1 MLIPN
6 KHNGYSRDGRRLYY
20 MDGGSDA
27 PAAEQKASTELPEW
41 AKPYAKDIL
50 AKGQALTDVNQ
61 NPYQTYGQERIAGFS
76 PMQQQAMQNAQ
87 GMTVAPQT
95 GEATA
100 GATMAG
106 MGGLGVAGQANP
118 YGFQSQVGGYMNPY
132 LQMSLAP
139 QLAEANRMYD
149 IGATKQQS
157 AATQA
162 GAFGGSREAIMAAEN
177 ERNRNTG
184 LNQIIGQGYNQA
196 FGQAQNQYNQNLQ
209 NQLAGFGLTNQAA
222 ANLGQLGQNQY
233 GQQMG
238 INQLQNQ
245 YGGQQQAQ
253 MQRGLDTSY
262 QDFLNQQNYPY
273 KQLGFMSDMIRGLP
287 LGQQS
292 TTQMYQAPPTALQT
306 AGSLALTGYGINQ
319 LSKADGGSV
328 YGYADGGEIKTYAG
342 DQGSVTS
349 SDNIEAIIGRLNP
362 QQLQVALKNAQA
374 RGDKPTIML
383 IAQQLE
389 KLNLQAAADKSM
401 SQGIAGAMPQ
411 EMADGVVSAA
421 GGGILAF
428 NQRGLT
434 PRTDLSEGEG
444 GSEGLT
450 LEDLIQGNKGN
461 PAAAD
466 AYNAMLL
473 GQIQKLQKS
482 DIPTY
487 TADDRKRGIRAN
499 YEELESLAGPS
510 PYGDI
515 KGQIEKMGTEGQ
527 ANLQQQKG
535 LAALSAAA
543 GLVQGNNLARGIGNA
558 SAGFAQAYAPAIKAN
573 QDLKRSM
580 ASLNINLA
588 DAQRQEKLGNAKG
601 AIAAEDQARRDR
613 ADILRATT
621 AKDKAIGDLAASG
634 VRLNT
639 PRKGAGGAGGVGRPN
654 PTIYSIE
661 GILGGLTEEH
671 AGDPAWTPARLK
683 REAVAEFNRQ
693 TKQGTAGVE
702 AKQLE
707 AWDKEFATKKNLS
720 PTRFKKMVDEKFGG
734 DEAAAERDFRQR
746 KINNLPTDMYTFSK
760 DRVSGGSGANAVPA
774 LPPGFNPVR

>member
-1 MLIPN
+1 
-6 KHNGYSRDGRRLYY
+6 
-20 MDGGSDA
+20 
-27 PAAEQKASTELPEW
+27 
-41 AKPYAKDIL
+41 
-50 AKGQALTDVNQ
+50 
-61 NPYQTYGQERIAGFS
+61 
-76 PMQQQAMQNAQ
+76 
-87 GMTVAPQT
+87 
-95 GEATA
+95 
-100 GATMAG
+100 
-106 MGGLGVAGQANP
+106 
-118 YGFQSQVGGYMNPY
+118 
-132 LQMSLAP
+132 
-139 QLAEANRMYD
+139 
-149 IGATKQQS
+149 
-157 AATQA
+157 
-162 GAFGGSREAIMAAEN
+162 
-177 ERNRNTG
+177 
-184 LNQIIGQGYNQA
+184 
-196 FGQAQNQYNQNLQ
+196 
-209 NQLAGFGLTNQAA
+209 
-222 ANLGQLGQNQY
+222 
-233 GQQMG
+233 
-238 INQLQNQ
+238 
-245 YGGQQQAQ
+245 
-253 MQRGLDTSY
+253 
-262 QDFLNQQNYPY
+262 
-273 KQLGFMSDMIRGLP
+273 MSDMIRGLP

-292 TTQMYQAPPTALQT
+292 TTQMYQAPPTGLQT

-319 LSKADGGSV
+319 LAKGANGGQV

-342 DQGSVTS
+342 DKDSVTS
-349 SDNIEAIIGRLNP
+349 SDNIEDIISRLNP
-362 QQLQVALKNAQA
+362 EQLQAAMQNAQA
-374 RGDKPTIML
+374 RGDKQTVML

-411 EMADGVVSAA
+411 EMADGVVNAA

-428 NQRGLT
+428 KQNGLT
-434 PRTDLSEGEG
+434 PRTDLSEDEG

-482 DIPTY
+482 DIPAY
-487 TADDRKRGIRAN
+487 TAEDRKKGIRAN
-499 YEELESLAGPS
+499 YEELQSLAGTS

-588 DAQRQEKLGNAKG
+588 DAQRQENLGNAKG

-639 PRKGAGGAGGVGRPN
+639 PRKGAGGAGGAGKPN

-671 AGDPAWTPARLK
+671 AGDPAWTPAKLK

-702 AKQLE
+702 AKTCGWISPSSSWQAQTMSSSACVTPL
-707 AWDKEFATKKNLS
+707 AVWKLIRFSLGLIRSWILGTCFWD
-720 PTRFKKMVDEKFGG
+720 TR
-734 DEAAAERDFRQR
+734 
-746 KINNLPTDMYTFSK
+746 S
-760 DRVSGGSGANAVPA
+760 
-774 LPPGFNPVR
+774 

>member
-1 MLIPN
+1 M
-6 KHNGYSRDGRRLYY
+6 
-20 MDGGSDA
+20 
-27 PAAEQKASTELPEW
+27 
-41 AKPYAKDIL
+41 
-50 AKGQALTDVNQ
+50 
-61 NPYQTYGQERIAGFS
+61 
-76 PMQQQAMQNAQ
+76 
-87 GMTVAPQT
+87 
-95 GEATA
+95 
-100 GATMAG
+100 
-106 MGGLGVAGQANP
+106 
-118 YGFQSQVGGYMNPY
+118 
-132 LQMSLAP
+132 
-139 QLAEANRMYD
+139 
-149 IGATKQQS
+149 
-157 AATQA
+157 
-162 GAFGGSREAIMAAEN
+162 
-177 ERNRNTG
+177 G
-184 LNQIIGQGYNQA
+184 LNSIIGQGYNQA

-209 NQLAGFGLTNQAA
+209 NQLAGFGLMNQSAS
-222 ANLGQLGQNQY
+222 NLGQLGQNQY

-238 INQLQNQ
+238 INQLQAG
-245 YGGQQQAQ
+245 YGAQQQAQ
-253 MQRGLDTSY
+253 QQKGLDTAY
-262 QDFLNQQNYPY
+262 QDFVNQQNYPY

-292 TTQMYQAPPTALQT
+292 TSQMYQAPPTGLQT

-319 LSKADGGSV
+319 LAKGANGGQV

-342 DQGSVTS
+342 DKDSVTS
-349 SDNIEAIIGRLNP
+349 SDNIEDIISRLNP
-362 QQLQVALKNAQA
+362 QQLQAAMQNAQA
-374 RGDKPTIML
+374 RGDKQTVML

-411 EMADGVVSAA
+411 EMVDGVVSAA

-428 NQRGLT
+428 KQNGLT

-444 GSEGLT
+444 EGGIEGLT

-487 TADDRKRGIRAN
+487 TADDRKKGIRAN
-499 YEELESLAGPS
+499 YAELESLAGPS

-515 KGQIEKMGTEGQ
+515 KGQIEKMGTEGE

-580 ASLNINLA
+580 ASMNINLA

-634 VRLNT
+634 VRLNM
-639 PRKGAGGAGGVGRPN
+639 PRKGAGAGGAGKPN

-693 TKQGTAGVE
+693 TKQGTSGVE

-707 AWDKEFATKKNLS
+707 AWDKELATKKNLS
-720 PTRFKKMVDEKFGG
+720 PTRWKKLVDEQFAG

-746 KINNLPTDMYTFSK
+746 KINNLPTDMYTFGK
-760 DRVSGGSGANAVPA
+760 DRVGGGGGANATPA
-774 LPPGFNPVR
+774 LPPGFVRP

>member
-1 MLIPN
+1 
-6 KHNGYSRDGRRLYY
+6 
-20 MDGGSDA
+20 
-27 PAAEQKASTELPEW
+27 
-41 AKPYAKDIL
+41 
-50 AKGQALTDVNQ
+50 
-61 NPYQTYGQERIAGFS
+61 
-76 PMQQQAMQNAQ
+76 
-87 GMTVAPQT
+87 
-95 GEATA
+95 
-100 GATMAG
+100 
-106 MGGLGVAGQANP
+106 
-118 YGFQSQVGGYMNPY
+118 
-132 LQMSLAP
+132 
-139 QLAEANRMYD
+139 
-149 IGATKQQS
+149 
-157 AATQA
+157 
-162 GAFGGSREAIMAAEN
+162 
-177 ERNRNTG
+177 
-184 LNQIIGQGYNQA
+184 
-196 FGQAQNQYNQNLQ
+196 
-209 NQLAGFGLTNQAA
+209 
-222 ANLGQLGQNQY
+222 
-233 GQQMG
+233 
-238 INQLQNQ
+238 
-245 YGGQQQAQ
+245 
-253 MQRGLDTSY
+253 
-262 QDFLNQQNYPY
+262 
-273 KQLGFMSDMIRGLP
+273 
-287 LGQQS
+287 
-292 TTQMYQAPPTALQT
+292 
-306 AGSLALTGYGINQ
+306 LALTGYGINQ
-319 LSKADGGSV
+319 LNKADGGSV

-349 SDNIEAIIGRLNP
+349 SDNIEEIIGRLNP

-411 EMADGVVSAA
+411 EMADGVVNAA

-428 NQRGLT
+428 KQNGLT

-639 PRKGAGGAGGVGRPN
+639 PRKGAGAGGAGRPN

-661 GILGGLTEEH
+661 KIEARIKEEH
-671 AGDPAWTPARLK
+671 PEWTPAQVGK
-683 REAVAEFNRQ
+683 EAVSEFNRQ
-693 TKQGTAGVE
+693 TRQGTAGIE

-707 AWDKEFATKKNLS
+707 AWDKELATKKNLS
-720 PTRFKKMVDEKFGG
+720 PTRWKKLVDEQFAG

-746 KINNLPTDMYTFSK
+746 KINNLPTDMYTFGK
-760 DRVSGGSGANAVPA
+760 DRVGGGGANATPA
-774 LPPGFNPVR
+774 LPPGFVRP